1 MAEAIV
7 VVGAVASIVQ
17 IINVITKSIN
27 CLSDIRSQWK
37 NADLACLSL
46 AAQLTTL
53 RAALTKIHEWMDDS
67 LGAAHHQLVMDL
79 DVSISCCNLLIL
91 KIDSLL
97 PDLTELTESK
107 PDFPSKMKVLFGSR
121 NIDEAQ
127 KLIERQTSALG
138 LLLSACS
145 W

>member
-37 NADLACLSL
+37 DADLACLSL

-79 DVSISCCNLLIL
+79 DVSMSCCNLLIL
-91 KIDSLL
+91 KINSLL

-107 PDFPSKMKVLFGSR
+107 PDFPGKMKVLFGSR